1 MLGPLL
7 SNIDLTNL
15 FLACEDDSITSYA
28 KDTTPFFCEQDTSS
42 VISEYQRISKK
53 IFRLV

>member
-15 FLACEDDSITSYA
+15 FLACEDDNITSYA
-28 KDTTPFFCEQDTSS
+28 NDTTPFFCEQDTPS